1 MTYSNMSKVS
11 EEKTFL
17 PILIPDDGIDAE
29 FSGALN
35 QLILQG
41 RKNRLEKLQ
50 IQATT
55 VGLSDPEKEIL
66 LQLLR

>member
-1 MTYSNMSKVS
+1 MLNALA
-11 EEKTFL
+11 FL